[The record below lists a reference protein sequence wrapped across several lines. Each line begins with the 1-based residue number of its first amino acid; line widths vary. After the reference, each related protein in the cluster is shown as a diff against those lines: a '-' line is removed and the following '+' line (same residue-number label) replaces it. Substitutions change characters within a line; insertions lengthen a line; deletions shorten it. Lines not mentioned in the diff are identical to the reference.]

1 MLMRGIRGA
10 TSVENDDP
18 SEIHLVTKDLLTSM
32 TVANNICTEDI
43 ASIIFTVTT
52 DIKSCFPAAA
62 ARDLGWTEVPLLS
75 ATEATVVGK
84 PGKIIRVLM
93 HVNTD
98 KAQKDIQHV
107 YLGRA
112 KILRPDL
119 AKPMD

>member
-75 ATEATVVGK
+75 ATEATVVGFSFFFK
-84 PGKIIRVLM
+84 CRFDNACPGSTNSFCIS
-93 HVNTD
+93 
-98 KAQKDIQHV
+98 
-107 YLGRA
+107 
-112 KILRPDL
+112 
-119 AKPMD
+119 